1 MKGYYDE
8 ENNKNYYDTC
18 DNCYFDSLF
27 REK

>member
-8 ENNKNYYDTC
+8 KNNKNYYDIC
-18 DNCYFDSLF
+18 GNCYFDSLF